1 MNPNLPSYLL
11 QHSGPVIRYRTVT
24 ELLDDPAG
32 IDLDRLRQDLLQ
44 SRLVNQWLE
53 RLVPGGIH
61 GSQNTAFENPMNK
74 LADLGL
80 KAGMAPLDERTAHF
94 RRLLAKRAP
103 RREGMGFLRHN
114 IILAA
119 GLLRA
124 GYPMD
129 EPVTTFLR
137 QRLDDLYDTC
147 RNGSYDIYIG
157 EDEYAGIPKAFR
169 KKRFLK
175 PELTPG
181 GEVRLPYIHDL
192 YALAH
197 FPDHARDAATA
208 RKIAAIIHYVLDP
221 RYQSLG
227 DGYGYLRERHDQHT
241 HHYAIGWSAH
251 LPVCANRTPEG
262 FERARVVQR
271 IELMAHFPAARESRS
286 FQDCLAH
293 LEAYRTDRG
302 TYLFPRDYL
311 REQQSGY
318 WVAGA
323 YIALEDNRRSSR
335 AIELESTFRMLT
347 IKRLAGRGDIRGQ
360 RD

>member
-1 MNPNLPSYLL
+1 MHPDLPNYLL
-11 QHSGPVIRYRTVT
+11 QHAGPVIRHRTAT
-24 ELLDDPAG
+24 ELLDDPAD
-32 IDLDRLRQDLLQ
+32 IDLDRLRKDLLQ

-53 RLVPGGIH
+53 RLVPGGVH
-61 GSQNTAFENPMNK
+61 SSHNTAFENPVNK

-80 KAGMAPLDERTAHF
+80 KAGMAPLDRRTAPF
-94 RRLLAKRAP
+94 RRLLAERAP
-103 RREGMGFLRHN
+103 RREGMGFLLDK
-114 IILAA
+114 IIMSA

-124 GYPMD
+124 GYPME
-129 EPVTTFLR
+129 EPVISFLR

-147 RNGSYDIYIG
+147 RTGSYDIYIG
-157 EDEYAGIPKAFR
+157 QDEYAGIPKAFR

-175 PELTPG
+175 PELTPD
-181 GEVRLPYIHDL
+181 GEVRLPYVHDL

-197 FPDHARDAATA
+197 FPDNARDAATA
-208 RKIAAIIHYVLDP
+208 RKIDTIIRYVLDP
-221 RYQSLG
+221 RYQTLG
-227 DGYGYLRERHDQHT
+227 EGYGYLRERHDTHT

-251 LPVCANRTPEG
+251 LPVCAKRTPAG

-271 IELMAHFPAARESRS
+271 IELMAHFRAARESRA

-318 WVAGA
+318 WVTGA
-323 YIALEDNRRSSR
+323 YMALEDNRRSPH
-335 AIELESTFRMLT
+335 ALELESIFRMLT
-347 IKRLAGRGDIRGQ
+347 IKRRAG
-360 RD
+360 

>member
-1 MNPNLPSYLL
+1 MNPDLPNHLL
-11 QHSGPVIRYRTVT
+11 QHSGPAIRYRTAT

-32 IDLDRLRQDLLQ
+32 IDLDRLRQALLQ

-61 GSQNTAFENPMNK
+61 SSQNTAFEDPMNK

-80 KAGMAPLDERTAHF
+80 KAGMAPLDKRTAHF
-94 RRLLAKRAP
+94 RRRLAERAP
-103 RREGMGFLRHN
+103 RREGMGFLLDK
-114 IILAA
+114 IMSA

-124 GYPMD
+124 GYPME
-129 EPVTTFLR
+129 EPVITFLR
-137 QRLDDLYDTC
+137 NRLDDLYDTC
-147 RNGSYDIYIG
+147 RTGSYDIYIG
-157 EDEYAGIPKAFR
+157 QDEYAGVPKALR
-169 KKRFLK
+169 EYRFLK
-175 PELTPG
+175 PELTPD
-181 GEVRLPYIHDL
+181 GEVRLPYVHDL

-197 FPDHARDAATA
+197 FPDDARDAATA
-208 RKIAAIIHYVLDP
+208 RKIATIIRYVLDP
-221 RYQSLG
+221 RYQTLG
-227 DGYGYLRERHDQHT
+227 EGYGYLRERHDQHT

-251 LPVCANRTPEG
+251 LPVCAKRTAEG

-271 IELMAHFPAARESRS
+271 MELMAHFPAARESRT

-318 WVAGA
+318 WVTGA
-323 YIALEDNRRSSR
+323 YMALEDNRRSSH
-335 AIELESTFRMLT
+335 AIKLESTFRMLT
-347 IKRLAGRGDIRGQ
+347 IKRLAR
-360 RD
+360 